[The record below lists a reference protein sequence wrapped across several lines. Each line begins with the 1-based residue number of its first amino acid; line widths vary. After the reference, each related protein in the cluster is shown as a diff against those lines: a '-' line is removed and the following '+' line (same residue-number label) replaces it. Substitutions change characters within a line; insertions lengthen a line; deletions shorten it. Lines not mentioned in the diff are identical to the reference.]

1 MYYQHICGLFFGKNA
16 EHRRGVIE
24 NLYLLYLLQSFD
36 AAVRTSPCL
45 LRNRRGN
52 RPGVGRTC
60 AEVDQPEGGARSGGH
75 HDGDDGGDHD
85 YDGDR
90 DDVGGDYG
98 GNYGGDDEKYEREM
112 SPKAQRTKFSD
123 FVKTSNIADISH
135 YRHNARV
142 SRLERCP
149 HHKISNVLPTQVKI
163 FVCAF
168 YLSWFLQECIVYHD
182 VDEVHKNAVSCS
194 RYYL

>member
-1 MYYQHICGLFFGKNA
+1 MPNICVGLDFNNKKAAKYLISIIIEKILLQSHFLDNIFVKMRLHCTTNIFAAFFFGKNA

-36 AAVRTSPCL
+36 AALRTSPCL

-85 YDGDR
+85 YDGDH
-90 DDVGGDYG
+90 DDVGGGDDG

-112 SPKAQRTKFSD
+112 SPKIKALFVPLLISLNAETPCHSVWLRKSLYQIYVMKMTK
-123 FVKTSNIADISH
+123 
-135 YRHNARV
+135 
-142 SRLERCP
+142 
-149 HHKISNVLPTQVKI
+149 
-163 FVCAF
+163 
-168 YLSWFLQECIVYHD
+168 
-182 VDEVHKNAVSCS
+182 
-194 RYYL
+194 